1 MELKF
6 KVNKQHI
13 SRTDAEKAVADSR
26 NYLRC
31 AFSFSEDWDGTVKT
45 AVFKKG
51 STVYHA
57 VISDDKIAASVM
69 PQLDAGKWE
78 VSVFGGNRI
87 TADVAILNV
96 FRSGYDTEN
105 APAPPAQSVYD
116 SLVALCGEAKATA
129 DAVAADAAAGK
140 FNGTGTAGKDGKD
153 GTDGENGK
161 SAYAIAV
168 ENGFEGDEAAWLAS
182 LKGADGKDGVDGTDG
197 AAGKS
202 AYATAVENGFEGDEA
217 AWLASL
223 KGADGKDGVDGT
235 DGAAGKSAYA
245 TAVEN
250 GFEGNEAAWL
260 ASLKGADGKD
270 GVDGADGA
278 AGKSAYATAVEN
290 GFEGNEA
297 AWLASLKGAD
307 GKDGAAGSAGS
318 AGADGYSPTVSLSRG
333 ENFVTVSITDKN
345 GTKTATILDGA
356 DADVTVDALITS
368 DSTNPVRSS
377 AIYAELAEKQSKAKF
392 YSNVSASSWAADSTY
407 SNYGYKCEI
416 SLSGVG
422 ASDFAFVTFGV
433 TEADS
438 GNYAPIAETAAGK
451 VIIYSKVNTA
461 VTIKS
466 VAIFPAA

>member
-182 LKGADGKDGVDGTDG
+182 LKGADGKDGGDG
-197 AAGKS
+197 A
-202 AYATAVENGFEGDEA
+202 
-217 AWLASL
+217 
-223 KGADGKDGVDGT
+223 

>member
-13 SRTDAEKAVADSR
+13 SRTDGERAVADSR
-26 NYLRC
+26 NYLSC
-31 AFSFSEDWDGTVKT
+31 AFSFSEDWNDTVKT

-57 VISDDKIAASVM
+57 VLSEDKISASAM
-69 PQLDAGKWE
+69 PQLDAGKWA

-105 APAPPAQSVYD
+105 APSPPAQSVYD

-153 GTDGENGK
+153 GTDGSDGK

-168 ENGFEGDEAAWLAS
+168 EKGFEGDEAAWLAS
-182 LKGADGKDGVDGTDG
+182 LKGADG
-197 AAGKS
+197 
-202 AYATAVENGFEGDEA
+202 N
-217 AWLASL
+217 
-223 KGADGKDGVDGT
+223 
-235 DGAAGKSAYA
+235 
-245 TAVEN
+245 
-250 GFEGNEAAWL
+250 
-260 ASLKGADGKD
+260 
-270 GVDGADGA
+270 DGAD
-278 AGKSAYATAVEN
+278 
-290 GFEGNEA
+290 
-297 AWLASLKGAD
+297 
-307 GKDGAAGSAGS
+307 GS
-318 AGADGYSPTVSLSRG
+318 AGADGYSPTVTLSRG
-333 ENFVTVSITDKN
+333 ENSVTVSITDKN

-356 DADVTVDALITS
+356 DADITVDALVTS
-368 DSTNPVRSS
+368 GSINPVRSS

-392 YSNVSASSWAADSTY
+392 YSNVSASSWTADSTY
-407 SNYGYKCEI
+407 GDYGYKCEL
-416 SLSGVG
+416 SFSGVG

-438 GNYAPIAETAAGK
+438 GNYAPVAETAAGK

-466 VAIFPAA
+466 VAVFPAA

>member
-223 KGADGKDGVDGT
+223 KGADGKDGVNGT
-235 DGAAGKSAYA
+235 
-245 TAVEN
+245 
-250 GFEGNEAAWL
+250 
-260 ASLKGADGKD
+260 
-270 GVDGADGA
+270 DGA

-368 DSTNPVRSS
+368 NSTNPVRSS

>member
-13 SRTDAEKAVADSR
+13 SRTDGERAVADSR
-26 NYLRC
+26 NYLSC
-31 AFSFSEDWDGTVKT
+31 AFSFSEDWNDTVKT

-57 VISDDKIAASVM
+57 VLSEDKISASAM
-69 PQLDAGKWE
+69 PQLDAGKWA

-105 APAPPAQSVYD
+105 APSPPAQSVYD

-153 GTDGENGK
+153 GTDGADGK

-168 ENGFEGDEAAWLAS
+168 EKGFEGDEAAWLASLKGVDGNDGKDGADGKSAYAIAVEKGFEGDETAWLASLKGADGEDGTDGADGKSAYAIAVEKGFEGDEAAWLAS
-182 LKGADGKDGVDGTDG
+182 LKGADG
-197 AAGKS
+197 
-202 AYATAVENGFEGDEA
+202 
-217 AWLASL
+217 
-223 KGADGKDGVDGT
+223 
-235 DGAAGKSAYA
+235 
-245 TAVEN
+245 
-250 GFEGNEAAWL
+250 
-260 ASLKGADGKD
+260 
-270 GVDGADGA
+270 ADGA
-278 AGKSAYATAVEN
+278 
-290 GFEGNEA
+290 
-297 AWLASLKGAD
+297 
-307 GKDGAAGSAGS
+307 AGS
-318 AGADGYSPTVSLSRG
+318 AGADGYSPTVTLSRG
-333 ENFVTVSITDKN
+333 ENSVTVSITDKN

-356 DADVTVDALITS
+356 DADITVDALVTS
-368 DSTNPVRSS
+368 GSINPVRSS

-392 YSNVSASSWAADSTY
+392 YSNVSASSWTADSTY
-407 SNYGYKCEI
+407 GDYGYKCEL
-416 SLSGVG
+416 SFSGVG

-438 GNYAPIAETAAGK
+438 GNYAPVAETAAGK

-466 VAIFPAA
+466 VAVFPAA

>member
-13 SRTDAEKAVADSR
+13 ARTDAEKAVADSR

-202 AYATAVENGFEGDEA
+202 AYATAVENGFEGNEA

-235 DGAAGKSAYA
+235 
-245 TAVEN
+245 
-250 GFEGNEAAWL
+250 
-260 ASLKGADGKD
+260 
-270 GVDGADGA
+270 DGA

>member
-13 SRTDAEKAVADSR
+13 SRTDAEKVVADSR
-26 NYLRC
+26 NYLSC
-31 AFSFSEDWDGTVKT
+31 AFSFSEDWNGTVKT

-51 STVYHA
+51 STVYHT
-57 VISDDKIAASVM
+57 VISDDKIAASAM
-69 PQLDAGKWE
+69 PQLGAGKWE

-87 TADVAILNV
+87 TADVAVLNV
-96 FRSGYDTEN
+96 FRSGYDAEN
-105 APAPPAQSVYD
+105 APSPPAQSVYD

-153 GTDGENGK
+153 GIDGKDGK
-161 SAYAIAV
+161 SAYESAV
-168 ENGFEGDEAAWLAS
+168 EKGFEGDEAAWLAS
-182 LKGADGKDGVDGTDG
+182 LKGADGKDGV
-197 AAGKS
+197 
-202 AYATAVENGFEGDEA
+202 
-217 AWLASL
+217 
-223 KGADGKDGVDGT
+223 
-235 DGAAGKSAYA
+235 
-245 TAVEN
+245 
-250 GFEGNEAAWL
+250 
-260 ASLKGADGKD
+260 
-270 GVDGADGA
+270 
-278 AGKSAYATAVEN
+278 
-290 GFEGNEA
+290 
-297 AWLASLKGAD
+297 
-307 GKDGAAGSAGS
+307 AGSAGS

-356 DADVTVDALITS
+356 DANVTVDALITS
-368 DSTNPVRSS
+368 DSANPVRSS

-392 YSNVSASSWAADSTY
+392 YSNVSASSWTADSTY
-407 SNYGYKCEI
+407 SDYGYKCEL

-438 GNYAPIAETAAGK
+438 GNYAPVAETAEGK

-466 VAIFPAA
+466 VAVFPAA

>member
-153 GTDGENGK
+153 GTDGEDGK
-161 SAYAIAV
+161 SAYAI
-168 ENGFEGDEAAWLAS
+168 
-182 LKGADGKDGVDGTDG
+182 
-197 AAGKS
+197 
-202 AYATAVENGFEGDEA
+202 AVENGFEGDEA

-270 GVDGADGA
+270 GVNGTDGA

-318 AGADGYSPTVSLSRG
+318 AGADGYSPTVALSRG

-368 DSTNPVRSS
+368 NSTNPVRSS

-416 SLSGVG
+416 SLAGVG

>member
-87 TADVAILNV
+87 TADVAVLNV

-168 ENGFEGDEAAWLAS
+168 ENGFEG
-182 LKGADGKDGVDGTDG
+182 
-197 AAGKS
+197 
-202 AYATAVENGFEGDEA
+202 NEA

-270 GVDGADGA
+270 GVDGTDGA

>member
-182 LKGADGKDGVDGTDG
+182 LKGADGKDG
-197 AAGKS
+197 A
-202 AYATAVENGFEGDEA
+202 
-217 AWLASL
+217 
-223 KGADGKDGVDGT
+223 DGT

-250 GFEGNEAAWL
+250 GFEGNEASWL

-270 GVDGADGA
+270 GVDGTDGA

-368 DSTNPVRSS
+368 NSTNPVRSS

-416 SLSGVG
+416 SLAGVG

>member
-168 ENGFEGDEAAWLAS
+168 ENGFEGDES
-182 LKGADGKDGVDGTDG
+182 
-197 AAGKS
+197 
-202 AYATAVENGFEGDEA
+202 

-260 ASLKGADGKD
+260 ASLKVADGKD
-270 GVDGADGA
+270 GVDGTDGA

>member
-202 AYATAVENGFEGDEA
+202 AYATAVENGFEGNEA

-235 DGAAGKSAYA
+235 
-245 TAVEN
+245 
-250 GFEGNEAAWL
+250 
-260 ASLKGADGKD
+260 
-270 GVDGADGA
+270 DGA

-368 DSTNPVRSS
+368 NSTNPVRSS

>member
-6 KVNKQHI
+6 KVNKQRI

-31 AFSFSEDWDGTVKT
+31 AFSFSEDWDGMVKT

-96 FRSGYDTEN
+96 FLSGYDTEN

-168 ENGFEGDEAAWLAS
+168 ENGFEGD
-182 LKGADGKDGVDGTDG
+182 
-197 AAGKS
+197 
-202 AYATAVENGFEGDEA
+202 
-217 AWLASL
+217 
-223 KGADGKDGVDGT
+223 
-235 DGAAGKSAYA
+235 
-245 TAVEN
+245 
-250 GFEGNEAAWL
+250 
-260 ASLKGADGKD
+260 
-270 GVDGADGA
+270 
-278 AGKSAYATAVEN
+278 
-290 GFEGNEA
+290 EA

-451 VIIYSKVNTA
+451 VIIYSKGNTA

>member
-87 TADVAILNV
+87 TADVAVLNV

-168 ENGFEGDEAAWLAS
+168 ENGFEG
-182 LKGADGKDGVDGTDG
+182 
-197 AAGKS
+197 
-202 AYATAVENGFEGDEA
+202 NEA

-270 GVDGADGA
+270 GIDGTDGA

>member
-202 AYATAVENGFEGDEA
+202 AYAIAVENGFEGD
-217 AWLASL
+217 
-223 KGADGKDGVDGT
+223 
-235 DGAAGKSAYA
+235 
-245 TAVEN
+245 
-250 GFEGNEAAWL
+250 EAAWL

>member
-153 GTDGENGK
+153 GTDGEDGK
-161 SAYAIAV
+161 SAYAI
-168 ENGFEGDEAAWLAS
+168 
-182 LKGADGKDGVDGTDG
+182 
-197 AAGKS
+197 
-202 AYATAVENGFEGDEA
+202 AVENGFEGDEA

-270 GVDGADGA
+270 GVDGTDGA

>member
-161 SAYAIAV
+161 SAYA
-168 ENGFEGDEAAWLAS
+168 
-182 LKGADGKDGVDGTDG
+182 
-197 AAGKS
+197 
-202 AYATAVENGFEGDEA
+202 TAVENGFEGNEA

-270 GVDGADGA
+270 GVDGTDGA

-368 DSTNPVRSS
+368 NSTNPVRSS

-416 SLSGVG
+416 SLAGVG

>member
-182 LKGADGKDGVDGTDG
+182 LKGADGKDGV
-197 AAGKS
+197 
-202 AYATAVENGFEGDEA
+202 N
-217 AWLASL
+217 
-223 KGADGKDGVDGT
+223 GT

-270 GVDGADGA
+270 GVNGTDGA

-307 GKDGAAGSAGS
+307 GKDGATGSAGS

>member
-168 ENGFEGDEAAWLAS
+168 ENGFEG
-182 LKGADGKDGVDGTDG
+182 
-197 AAGKS
+197 
-202 AYATAVENGFEGDEA
+202 NEA

-270 GVDGADGA
+270 GVDGTDGA

>member
-168 ENGFEGDEAAWLAS
+168 ENGFEG
-182 LKGADGKDGVDGTDG
+182 
-197 AAGKS
+197 
-202 AYATAVENGFEGDEA
+202 NEA

-270 GVDGADGA
+270 GVDGTDGA

-368 DSTNPVRSS
+368 NSTNPVRSS

>member
-202 AYATAVENGFEGDEA
+202 AYATAVENGFEGNEA

-235 DGAAGKSAYA
+235 
-245 TAVEN
+245 
-250 GFEGNEAAWL
+250 
-260 ASLKGADGKD
+260 
-270 GVDGADGA
+270 DGA

-368 DSTNPVRSS
+368 NSTNPVRSS

-416 SLSGVG
+416 SLAGVG

>member
-161 SAYAIAV
+161 SAYA
-168 ENGFEGDEAAWLAS
+168 
-182 LKGADGKDGVDGTDG
+182 
-197 AAGKS
+197 
-202 AYATAVENGFEGDEA
+202 TAVENGFEGNEA

-270 GVDGADGA
+270 GVDGTDGA